1 MTFFSSQNIADHLQE
16 CFLKRTSM
24 KLKSIFDYYMEEE
37 LLRKQFILFHGGK
50 ENKFLVHLFV

>member
-1 MTFFSSQNIADHLQE
+1 MTFFSSENIADHLQE

-50 ENKFLVHLFV
+50 